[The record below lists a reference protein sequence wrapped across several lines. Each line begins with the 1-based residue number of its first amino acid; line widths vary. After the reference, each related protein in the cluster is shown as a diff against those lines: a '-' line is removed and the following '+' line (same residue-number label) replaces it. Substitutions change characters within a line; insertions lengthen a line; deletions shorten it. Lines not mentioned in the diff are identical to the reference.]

1 MATRIVTIALNQ
13 QQLELVDRT
22 LAKGIAEDRAALIR
36 HALRRYAA
44 RHLPQHGAVT
54 RPDLVVG

>member
-22 LAKGIAEDRAALIR
+22 LTKGIAKDRASLIR

-44 RHLPQHGAVT
+44 CHLPEQGAT
-54 RPDLVVG
+54 AHPSLAVG